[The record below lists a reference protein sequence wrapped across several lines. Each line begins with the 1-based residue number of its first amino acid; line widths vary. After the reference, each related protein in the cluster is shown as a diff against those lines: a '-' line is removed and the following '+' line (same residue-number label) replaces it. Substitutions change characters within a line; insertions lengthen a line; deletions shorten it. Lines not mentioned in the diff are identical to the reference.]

1 MGKGRMAVA
10 RPRKATDGKAYHHG
24 ALRDAL
30 VEAGLAILEERGLE
44 GLSLRACAERLGVSH
59 AAPAHHFQGVKALT
73 SALAAVG
80 FGSLTRRLQAARADS
95 DDPFDAIKAVY
106 RAYLGFVAES
116 PQLFRLMFSAPRVNA
131 EDAALREAAA
141 AAYGELAAL
150 SSTLHDVMGEEIGM
164 SELQTEQMLWSV
176 VHGYA
181 ELYVGN
187 QIACSPDEIG
197 RLAEEAGAFADILRR
212 RAPER

>member
-1 MGKGRMAVA
+1 MPAKRA
-10 RPRKATDGKAYHHG
+10 PTISKAYHHG
-24 ALRDAL
+24 ALREAL

-59 AAPAHHFQGVKALT
+59 AAPAHHFEGVKALT

-80 FGSLTRRLQAARADS
+80 FSALEARLAKARAKS
-95 DDPFDAIKAVY
+95 TDPFKAVRALY
-106 RAYLGFVAES
+106 EAYLIFVAER

-131 EDAALREAAA
+131 EDPALRDAAA

-150 SSTLHDVMGEEIGM
+150 ASPIHRNVGERLGM
-164 SELQTEQMLWSV
+164 SALQTEQMLWSV

-187 QIACSPDEIG
+187 QIACSAAEIVG
-197 RLAEEAGAFADILRR
+197 LAEEAGKFADLLRAAAR
-212 RAPER
+212 